1 MRDWKGKTY
10 WIVGASEGLGRAVAE
25 ALSRLGVSLV
35 VSARSGDRLD
45 ELVEALP
52 GRARAVEIDV
62 TDQKSVE
69 AAAAEAGEIDGMVYL
84 AGVYWPME
92 SQEWNTEQA
101 VAMTEVNYIGAQRVL
116 GAVLPAMLERDAGH
130 IVLTG
135 SPTGFRG
142 LPGGQGYI
150 PSKSAVMSMAECLN
164 ADLRNTGIDVQLVN
178 PGFIRTRLTDKNDFE
193 MPFIMDPEPAA
204 DHVVAAMT
212 AARFQTN
219 FPRVFS
225 WVFRASQFLPA
236 PLYFRLFGAKG

>member
-116 GAVLPAMLERDAGH
+116 GAVLPAMLERDAG
-130 IVLTG
+130 
-135 SPTGFRG
+135 
-142 LPGGQGYI
+142 
-150 PSKSAVMSMAECLN
+150 
-164 ADLRNTGIDVQLVN
+164 
-178 PGFIRTRLTDKNDFE
+178 
-193 MPFIMDPEPAA
+193 
-204 DHVVAAMT
+204 
-212 AARFQTN
+212 
-219 FPRVFS
+219 
-225 WVFRASQFLPA
+225 
-236 PLYFRLFGAKG
+236 